1 MSSNMARDSN
11 HKVERRVRQ
20 MAKAAKKA
28 ARFEAKKEKAAKGS
42 TQKWKPKKE

>member
-1 MSSNMARDSN
+1 MSSNMARETN
-11 HKVERRVRQ
+11 HKVQRRERQ